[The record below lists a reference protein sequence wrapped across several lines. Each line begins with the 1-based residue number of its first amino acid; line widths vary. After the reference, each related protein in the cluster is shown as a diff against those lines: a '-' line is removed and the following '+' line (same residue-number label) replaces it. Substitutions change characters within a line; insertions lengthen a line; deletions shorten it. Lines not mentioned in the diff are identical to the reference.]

1 MLEAKE
7 ALIKYIYL
15 DVVGFTYNRTVEAQ
29 TDIISALNGI
39 VKRAVLG
46 KLTPEHIIYIPIGDG
61 ICIAI
66 IDSVSYDDHIQIA
79 QDIIRRIVSLYNTR
93 AESSRRF
100 EVRIGINENVDN
112 LITDINGNR
121 NVCGAG
127 VNYAQRIMS
136 FADASQI
143 LVGHTTYES
152 LRYREKYARAFR
164 SYAARAKHDTALEVF
179 QYIGGNVSALN
190 RTHPSVF
197 TTKQEEKLSIFSA
210 YYIAHAIKN
219 RDFIDKHLKEGY
231 EVYPLGLLLAYLAE
245 DSVGYAY
252 SRRTN
257 PYVEHMPVTE
267 NKTLEE
273 QYQVF
278 SNMPF
283 WVLADL
289 YDAKVGD
296 KILLI
301 YPDCF
306 DKDGAGLFISP
317 EGEKKLKS
325 EWRNIWDDF
334 SLDNFQI
341 NG

>member
-7 ALIKYIYL
+7 ALVKYIYL

-29 TDIISALNGI
+29 SDIISALNGI
-39 VKRAVLG
+39 VKQAISEGLPSEQV
-46 KLTPEHIIYIPIGDG
+46 IYIPIGDG

-66 IDSVSYDDHIQIA
+66 LANIKYDGHVQIA
-79 QDIIRRIVSLYNTR
+79 EDIIRRIVSIHNTKV
-93 AESSRRF
+93 AATRRF

-112 LITDINGNR
+112 VITDINGNR

-179 QYIGGNVSALN
+179 QYVGGNVAALN
-190 RTHPSVF
+190 REPPSAF
-197 TTKQEEKLSIFSA
+197 AIRERKLSIFSA

-219 RDFIDKHLKEGY
+219 RNFINENLKEGY

-257 PYVEHMPVTE
+257 PYSEHMPVTE

-296 KILLI
+296 KILHI

-306 DKDGAGLFISP
+306 DKDGEGLFISP

-334 SLDNFQI
+334 SLDNFQS